1 MDIFD
6 YIESHSTPENEV
18 LRFITRD
25 TYCNVLNPRMVSGHI
40 QGRLLAMISRMIQPQ
55 RILELGTFTG
65 YSALCLAEGL
75 SEGGMLTTVEH
86 NDELEDTIRRNLA
99 LSPLSRKI
107 QLVIS
112 DAKAFLARQQQLFD
126 LVFLDADKRAYCAYL
141 DLLLDERADGTSL
154 LPVGGWLLADNTLW
168 DGHIIDPAYDRDPQ
182 TIALRRF
189 NDQVAADPR
198 LEKVKLPLRD
208 RLSIIHR
215 IS

>member
-65 YSALCLAEGL
+65 YSALSLAEGL

-86 NDELEDTIRRNLA
+86 NDELEDTIRRNIA
-99 LSPLSRKI
+99 LSPLSRMI

-112 DAKAFLARQQQLFD
+112 DAKAFLAGQQQSFD
-126 LVFLDADKRAYCAYL
+126 LVFMDADKREYCAYL
-141 DLLLDERADGTSL
+141 DLLLAKRADGTSL

-198 LEKVKLPLRD
+198 LEKVILPLRD
-208 RLSIIHR
+208 GLSIIHR

>member
-75 SEGGMLTTVEH
+75 PEGGMLTTVEH

-112 DAKAFLARQQQLFD
+112 DAKAFLAGQQQSFD
-126 LVFLDADKRAYCAYL
+126 LVFMDADKREYCAYL
-141 DLLLDERADGTSL
+141 DLLLAERSDGTSL

-198 LEKVKLPLRD
+198 LEKVILPLRD
-208 RLSIIHR
+208 GLSIIHR

>member
-75 SEGGMLTTVEH
+75 PEGGMLTTVEH

-99 LSPLSRKI
+99 LSPFSRKI
-107 QLVIS
+107 QFVTS
-112 DAKAFLARQQQLFD
+112 DAKAFLAGQQQSFD
-126 LVFLDADKRAYCAYL
+126 LVFMDADKREYCAYL
-141 DLLLDERADGTSL
+141 DLLLAERADGTSL

-198 LEKVKLPLRD
+198 LEKVILPLRD
-208 RLSIIHR
+208 GLSIIHR

>member
-75 SEGGMLTTVEH
+75 PEGGMLTTVEH

-99 LSPLSRKI
+99 LSPFSRKI
-107 QLVIS
+107 QFVTS
-112 DAKAFLARQQQLFD
+112 DAKAFLAGQQQSFD
-126 LVFLDADKRAYCAYL
+126 LVFMDADKREYCAYL
-141 DLLLDERADGTSL
+141 DLLLAERADGTSL

-198 LEKVKLPLRD
+198 LEKVILPIRD
-208 RLSIIHR
+208 GLSIIHR

>member
-75 SEGGMLTTVEH
+75 PEGGMLTTVEH

-112 DAKAFLARQQQLFD
+112 DAKVFLAGQQQSFD
-126 LVFLDADKRAYCAYL
+126 LVFMDADKREYCAYL
-141 DLLLDERADGTSL
+141 DLLLAERSDGTSL

-198 LEKVKLPLRD
+198 LEKVILPLRD
-208 RLSIIHR
+208 GLSIIHR

>member
-112 DAKAFLARQQQLFD
+112 EIG
-126 LVFLDADKRAYCAYL
+126 RAH
-141 DLLLDERADGTSL
+141 
-154 LPVGGWLLADNTLW
+154 V
-168 DGHIIDPAYDRDPQ
+168 
-182 TIALRRF
+182 
-189 NDQVAADPR
+189 
-198 LEKVKLPLRD
+198 
-208 RLSIIHR
+208 
-215 IS
+215 

>member
-75 SEGGMLTTVEH
+75 PEGGMLTTVEH

-99 LSPLSRKI
+99 LSPFSRKI
-107 QLVIS
+107 QFVTS
-112 DAKAFLARQQQLFD
+112 DAKAFLAGQQQSFD
-126 LVFLDADKRAYCAYL
+126 LVFMDADKREYCAYL
-141 DLLLDERADGTSL
+141 DLLLAERADGTSL

-198 LEKVKLPLRD
+198 LEKVILPLRD
-208 RLSIIHR
+208 GLIIIHR